1 MRMCKGEGT
10 GMYVCKHRAY
20 RGQKRASELLYRVTS
35 LVLVSH
41 VERGAIVLC
50 RFSPLLLVCKGISE
64 INSSLRS
71 HSLLLK
77 NYFPDV

>member
-1 MRMCKGEGT
+1 
-10 GMYVCKHRAY
+10 MYVSTEPTEVR
-20 RGQKRASELLYRVTS
+20 RELQSYCTVVTS

>member
-1 MRMCKGEGT
+1 MCQGEGA
-10 GMYVCKHRAY
+10 GMYVYKHRAY
-20 RGQKRASELLYRVTS
+20 RSQERASELLYM
-35 LVLVSH
+35 LPLVSP
-41 VERGAIVLC
+41 VERGAIILC
-50 RFSPLLLVCKGISE
+50 RFSPLLLVCKGFSE